1 MGTKNKTF
9 ITLSGTGT
17 YLGTFETF
25 ELARLFGDEHSSV
38 VHPVRNYPDKDKTLQ
53 GNFSHSRTPISG
65 ICSGTGTCACS
76 KEDAGPILETPP
88 EPVSETPPEPVSET
102 PFEPALETAPEPV
115 SETPPEPAPETPKK
129 RVRLTEDRIQEC
141 CDKVLASMTPGQPY
155 KRKGFLEDLD
165 IMPNEWTKT
174 IRSLLDSGSL
184 RQEGVKKG
192 AVYFLSGDVAETVTE
207 TVTETVAE
215 TVAETGAEPVTET
228 VVAETVT
235 ETENSEDAE
244 PSMAQI
250 ASMAS
255 KASTRETTLGD

>member
-76 KEDAGPILETPP
+76 KEDAGPILETP
-88 EPVSETPPEPVSET
+88 
-102 PFEPALETAPEPV
+102 PEPV